1 MKRNIIFAVLALLI
15 GVLTGAGVYFYAFFY
30 PKQYV
35 KNENGD
41 YVNVSTPKE
50 ETFPVNKNTT
60 FEVEYY
66 YPDEQR
72 TLTEQLDS
80 IPVLLG
86 CDKAGVNEYL
96 EEYMK
101 HLSYEDREN
110 GLVSYELVSY
120 NDNHISL
127 RKTFKKQEYKGYYAK
142 SFNGTIVILNGD
154 NKTVYE
160 YTQITINSLPEELQ
174 EKVLVGYPL
183 ESEEDLYN
191 FLENYST

>member
-15 GVLTGAGVYFYAFFY
+15 GVLAGMCVFFYAFFY
-30 PKQYV
+30 PKQYI

-41 YVNVSTPKE
+41 YVKVTTPKE
-50 ETFPVNKNTT
+50 ETFPITKNTT
-60 FEVEYY
+60 FEIEYY

-72 TLTEQLDS
+72 TLTEQVDS
-80 IPVLLG
+80 MPVLLG
-86 CDKAGVNEYL
+86 CDKNGVRKYL
-96 EEYMK
+96 EDYMK
-101 HLSYEDREN
+101 HLSYEEREK
-110 GLVSYELVSY
+110 GLVSYELISY
-120 NDNHISL
+120 NDNHIVF

-174 EKVLVGYPL
+174 DKVLDGYPL